1 MNNLTPYFKGI
12 IDIDEKAIVI
22 CNLEHEIIYMN
33 PAAVKQYQ
41 KRGGADL
48 IGKSI
53 FDCHNPHSQ
62 ELIKKNVQAMKEDKS
77 LNKIFEFHKTRD
89 GANDDV
95 YCAAIRDENGELIG
109 YYERFEDKNLY
120 SENCE

>member
-22 CNLEHEIIYMN
+22 CNSEHKIIYMN

-48 IGKSI
+48 VGKSI
-53 FDCHNPHSQ
+53 LDCHNPNSK
-62 ELIKKNVQAMKEDKS
+62 EIIKKNVQAMKEDKS

-95 YCAAIRDENGELIG
+95 YCAAIRDDKGELIG
-109 YYERFEDKNLY
+109 YYEKFEDKNLY
-120 SENCE
+120 SE

>member
-22 CNLEHEIIYMN
+22 CNTEHKIIYMN
-33 PAAVKQYQ
+33 PAAIKQYQ

-48 IGKSI
+48 VGKSI
-53 FDCHNPHSQ
+53 LDCHDPNSK
-62 ELIKKNVQAMKEDKS
+62 EIIKKNVQAMKEDKS

-95 YCAAIRDENGELIG
+95 YCAAIRDDKGELIG
-109 YYERFEDKNLY
+109 YYEKFEDKNLY
-120 SENCE
+120 SE